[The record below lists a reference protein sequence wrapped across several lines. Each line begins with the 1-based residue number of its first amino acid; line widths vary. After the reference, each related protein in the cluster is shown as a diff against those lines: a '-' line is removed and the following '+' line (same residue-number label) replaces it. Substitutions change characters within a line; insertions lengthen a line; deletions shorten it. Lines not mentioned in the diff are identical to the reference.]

1 MRSGFIT
8 TADNRYFE
16 YQATGFVHKFGS
28 LSRVCFPGYE
38 PQR

>member
-1 MRSGFIT
+1 MRSGFAT
-8 TADNRYFE
+8 TPDNRYFE

-28 LSRVCFPGYE
+28 LNRLFPRYE